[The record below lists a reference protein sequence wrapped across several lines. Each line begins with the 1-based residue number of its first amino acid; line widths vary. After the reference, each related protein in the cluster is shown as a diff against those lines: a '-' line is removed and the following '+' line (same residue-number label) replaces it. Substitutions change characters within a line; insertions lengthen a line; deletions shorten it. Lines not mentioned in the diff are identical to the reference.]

1 MELFMELIRKPFWG
15 IVSLILLILLMLEVD
30 AQVGELLPPAM

>member
-15 IVSLILLILLMLEVD
+15 IVSLILFVLLMLLVD
-30 AQVGELLPPAM
+30 AQVGELLPPAV